1 MFSLLHKENETLLH
15 AYADS
20 PAPIWR
26 EKCVCAGEPCKP
38 PAQPPHLQ
46 LASRLC
52 SGCAL
57 SRDWVLETEVTLELR
72 TKPSAASLAAG
83 RREYPGGR
91 SPDFGRQDLAALELE
106 AFFKSPKLTKTNKQ
120 NISQLKAR

>member
-1 MFSLLHKENETLLH
+1 MDFGAGSKLLRGAVALE
-15 AYADS
+15 AAGGAVR
-20 PAPIWR
+20 PAPLGASLEGR
-26 EKCVCAGEPCKP
+26 AAFRAGCSSFPKAE
-38 PAQPPHLQ
+38 Q

-57 SRDWVLETEVTLELR
+57 SRGWVLETEVTLELL

-91 SPDFGRQDLAALELE
+91 SPDFGRQDLAAFKLE
-106 AFFKSPKLTKTNKQ
+106 AFFKSAAGSEL
-120 NISQLKAR
+120 